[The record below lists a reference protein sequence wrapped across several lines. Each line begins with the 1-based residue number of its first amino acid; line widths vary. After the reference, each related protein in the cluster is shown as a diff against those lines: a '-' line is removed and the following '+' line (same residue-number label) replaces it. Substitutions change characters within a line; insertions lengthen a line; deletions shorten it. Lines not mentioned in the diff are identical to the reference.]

1 MIRRR
6 PWLLFKVR
14 EFLWRFNRTLTT
26 EELAKSPW
34 TGKGMWRI
42 SPVLTVYGEVCCYAV
57 WRLLKGEARVYRD
70 GLLFGEAAMLV
81 DRLVGTVQLDSQLDF
96 GSDSRWAKSQRGRK
110 AGSRL

>member
-42 SPVLTVYGEVCCYAV
+42 SPVLTVDGDVCCYAV
-57 WRLLKGEARVYRD
+57 WRLLRGEARVLRD
-70 GLLFGEAAMLV
+70 GLLFGEAVMLV
-81 DRLVGTVQLDSQLDF
+81 ERLMGTQRDSQLDV
-96 GSDSRWAKSQRGRK
+96 GRDSQWERSQRGRK
-110 AGSRL
+110 VGSRL